1 MQDETPIIAVRNTIP
16 ATGDPSAAN
25 NNPVPSEGNDQKW
38 RGLLDSS

>member
-25 NNPVPSEGNDQKW
+25 NGSDAILVLQIYSAPIS
-38 RGLLDSS
+38 LA